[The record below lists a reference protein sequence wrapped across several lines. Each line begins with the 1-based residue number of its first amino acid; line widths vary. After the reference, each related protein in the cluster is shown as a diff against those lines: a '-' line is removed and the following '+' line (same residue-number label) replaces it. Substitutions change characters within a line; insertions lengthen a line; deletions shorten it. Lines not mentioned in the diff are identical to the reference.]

1 MQDFLCIIIKY
12 APCESVF
19 SGLFA
24 KSFLRTVIIMKPCV
38 KIGSLFMAVLMALT
52 ALFAVGCTPIS
63 LSAQWAYKS
72 GDNELPIGVYIYSL
86 NSAYAQAQTYAS
98 EQIKDYDAKTDK
110 WLDEKIK
117 DDDGKEQVAREW
129 IKEQAELMCLSYLV
143 VDEQI
148 VKEKAEVT
156 KDMLATADEQAKE
169 YWNVGPAEYVQMGY
183 YMPYKNQFEQYGVS
197 LESFAYCTTEYS
209 TKYSAL
215 FEAIYDK
222 GGSQEVSDSELTQYF
237 NENYSDYS
245 YVFVNLYESTADEA
259 SDEGTKNVALAE
271 DEVKKLKKEFDG
283 YAKKLNDGADF
294 DDVMKD
300 YMKANDMEDD
310 PSTSAIEDLEKN
322 SSLGDELKEAIK
334 KIDGKGAATIQ
345 VGKDD
350 SAVYYLVYKR
360 DIKSTSDKYLADDAN
375 RSSVLSAA
383 KSEDFADYI
392 EELTKKLDFEANTAQ
407 LDRYD
412 PKMFFVKPEDSD
424 ENADDDASTEEE

>member
-1 MQDFLCIIIKY
+1 
-12 APCESVF
+12 
-19 SGLFA
+19 
-24 KSFLRTVIIMKPCV
+24 MKPCV

-52 ALFAVGCTPIS
+52 ALFVVGCTPIS
-63 LSAQWAYKS
+63 LKAQWAYRA

-86 NSAYAQAQTYAS
+86 NSAYAQAQTFAK
-98 EQIKDYDAKTDK
+98 EQIKDYDDKTDK

-143 VDEQI
+143 VDEQV
-148 VKEKAEVT
+148 VKEKADVT
-156 KDMLATADEQAKE
+156 KDMLATADEQAKQ

-183 YMPYKNQFEQYGVS
+183 YMPYKNQLEQYGVS

-215 FEAIYDK
+215 FEALYDK
-222 GGSQEVSDSELTQYF
+222 GGSQEVSDSELTQYV
-237 NENYSDYS
+237 NDNYSDYS
-245 YVFVNLYESTADEA
+245 YVFVNLYDSTEDEA
-259 SDEGTKNVALAE
+259 SEGGTKNVALPEA
-271 DEVKKLKKEFDG
+271 DVKKLKKEFDG

-294 DDVMKD
+294 DDIMKD
-300 YMKANDMEDD
+300 YMKANDIEEN

-322 SSLGDELKEAIK
+322 SALGDELKEAIK
-334 KIDGKGAATIQ
+334 KIDGKGAATVQ
-345 VGKDD
+345 VGEKD

-360 DIKSTSDKYLADDAN
+360 DIKETSDEYLADDAN

-392 EELTKKLDFEANTAQ
+392 EGLTKKLDFEANTAQ

-412 PKMFFVKPEDSD
+412 PKMFFVKAEDEES
-424 ENADDDASTEEE
+424 ADDNASTEEE

>member
-1 MQDFLCIIIKY
+1 
-12 APCESVF
+12 
-19 SGLFA
+19 
-24 KSFLRTVIIMKPCV
+24 MKPCV

-63 LSAQWAYKS
+63 LKAQWAYRA

-86 NSAYAQAQTYAS
+86 NSAYAKAQTYAKD
-98 EQIKDYDAKTDK
+98 QIKDYDDKTDK

-148 VKEKAEVT
+148 VKENADVT
-156 KDMLATADEQAKE
+156 DDMIATADEQAKQ
-169 YWNVGPAEYVQMGY
+169 YWNAGPAEYVQMGY
-183 YMPYKNQFEQYGVS
+183 YMPYKDQFEQYGVS
-197 LESFAYCTTEYS
+197 LESFAYCSTEYS
-209 TKYSAL
+209 TKHSAL
-215 FEAIYDK
+215 FEAIYGE
-222 GGSQEVSDSELTQYF
+222 GGSQEVSISELTQYV

-245 YVFVNLYESTADEA
+245 YMFVNLFESTADET
-259 SDEGTKNVALAE
+259 SEEGSKNVALA
-271 DEVKKLKKEFDG
+271 DADVKKLKKELDG

-294 DDVMKD
+294 DDVMKA
-300 YMKANDMEDD
+300 YMKANDIEED

-334 KIDGKGAATIQ
+334 KIDGKGAATVQ
-345 VGKDD
+345 VGEGD

-360 DIKSTSDKYLADDAN
+360 DIKDASGDYLADEEN
-375 RSSVLSAA
+375 RASVLSAA

-392 EELTKKLDFEANTAQ
+392 EDLTKKLDFEANTAQ

-412 PKMFFVKPEDSD
+412 PKMFFVKAEDSEED
-424 ENADDDASTEEE
+424 SNEENSEE